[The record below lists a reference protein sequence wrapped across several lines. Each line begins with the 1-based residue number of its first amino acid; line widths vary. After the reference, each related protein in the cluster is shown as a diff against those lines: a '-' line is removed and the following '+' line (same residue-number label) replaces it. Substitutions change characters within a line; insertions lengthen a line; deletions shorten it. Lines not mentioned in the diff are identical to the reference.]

1 MKESRLFRILYYLLQ
16 HKKATASEL
25 SEEFEVSVRTIYRDI
40 DYISSAGVPI
50 YATQGKDGG
59 IAILDSFTL
68 DKSMLTE
75 IEKEQ
80 ILTALEALIATDGKT
95 TDELLIKLKTLFQ
108 MQTTNWIEV
117 DFSDWFQEKPAQ
129 NIFNDI
135 KKAIL
140 DRCVISFE
148 YFNHQ
153 GNHVFRHIQ
162 PLKLL
167 FKGKAWY
174 VYGFCLLRNEYR
186 FFKLTRIKHLNIT
199 EKKFLPKESIAKLDT
214 TIKKEETVE
223 VTLKFNKHMAFR
235 VYDEFASESI
245 IDTNGY
251 LYVTTLLPNNDTL
264 YSYVLSFEN
273 HVEIVKP
280 QEIRDN
286 MKCRLK
292 KIQEKYIT

>member
-16 HKKATASEL
+16 HKKATAPEL
-25 SEEFEVSVRTIYRDI
+25 AEEFEVSVRTIYRDI

-140 DRCVISFE
+140 DRYVISFE

-186 FFKLTRIKHLNIT
+186 FFKLW
-199 EKKFLPKESIAKLDT
+199 
-214 TIKKEETVE
+214 
-223 VTLKFNKHMAFR
+223 
-235 VYDEFASESI
+235 
-245 IDTNGY
+245 
-251 LYVTTLLPNNDTL
+251 
-264 YSYVLSFEN
+264 SYVKKKYKLNVTNFLCSERSLTCYFYCILLDVFKILFLIFIWRQISTMTVN
-273 HVEIVKP
+273 AHGTVKCFDVFKNQFMCMCIIKDFKP
-280 QEIRDN
+280 VDPFSLQ
-286 MKCRLK
+286 KCMERFYTGVIPWICFL
-292 KIQEKYIT
+292 

>member
-16 HKKATASEL
+16 HKKATAPEL
-25 SEEFEVSVRTIYRDI
+25 AEEFEVSVRTIYRDI

-68 DKSMLTE
+68 DKSMLSE

-140 DRCVISFE
+140 DRYVISFE
-148 YFNHQ
+148 YFNNQ
-153 GNHVFRHIQ
+153 GNHVFRHI
-162 PLKLL
+162 
-167 FKGKAWY
+167 
-174 VYGFCLLRNEYR
+174 
-186 FFKLTRIKHLNIT
+186 
-199 EKKFLPKESIAKLDT
+199 
-214 TIKKEETVE
+214 
-223 VTLKFNKHMAFR
+223 
-235 VYDEFASESI
+235 
-245 IDTNGY
+245 
-251 LYVTTLLPNNDTL
+251 
-264 YSYVLSFEN
+264 
-273 HVEIVKP
+273 
-280 QEIRDN
+280 
-286 MKCRLK
+286 
-292 KIQEKYIT
+292 

>member
-16 HKKATASEL
+16 HKKATAPEL
-25 SEEFEVSVRTIYRDI
+25 AEEFEVSVRTIYRDI

-140 DRCVISFE
+140 DRYVISFE

-186 FFKLTRIKHLNIT
+186 FFKLW
-199 EKKFLPKESIAKLDT
+199 
-214 TIKKEETVE
+214 
-223 VTLKFNKHMAFR
+223 
-235 VYDEFASESI
+235 
-245 IDTNGY
+245 
-251 LYVTTLLPNNDTL
+251 
-264 YSYVLSFEN
+264 SYVKKKYKLNVTNFLCSERSLTCYFYCILLDVFKILFLIFIWRQISTMTVN
-273 HVEIVKP
+273 AHGIVKCFDVFKNQFMCMCIIKDFKP
-280 QEIRDN
+280 VDPFSLQ
-286 MKCRLK
+286 KCMERFYTGVIPWICFL
-292 KIQEKYIT
+292 

>member
-16 HKKATASEL
+16 HKKATAPEL
-25 SEEFEVSVRTIYRDI
+25 AEEFEVSVRTIYRDI

-68 DKSMLTE
+68 DKSMLSE

-251 LYVTTLLPNNDTL
+251 LYVTMLLPNNDTL

>member
-1 MKESRLFRILYYLLQ
+1 M
-16 HKKATASEL
+16 
-25 SEEFEVSVRTIYRDI
+25 
-40 DYISSAGVPI
+40 ISFAFWCAVLDTKNKVKDSAGVPI

-68 DKSMLTE
+68 DKSMLSE